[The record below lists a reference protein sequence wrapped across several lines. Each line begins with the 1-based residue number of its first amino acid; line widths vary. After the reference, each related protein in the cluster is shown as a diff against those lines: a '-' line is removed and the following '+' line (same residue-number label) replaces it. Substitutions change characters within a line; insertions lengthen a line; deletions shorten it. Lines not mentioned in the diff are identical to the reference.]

1 MKKIFSFLV
10 LIIFI
15 FISSIFYFNVEI
27 NKKQSYNT
35 VLEID
40 KNKPLKVSLNDFN
53 LSKNLYFKLYL
64 KYRNGGKDIKA
75 GYYIFNGDYSIKD
88 ILDILEEGRDKYFKF
103 TIIEG
108 MPSKDIF
115 NNLVLAKR
123 GDMENFEKAL
133 KDIYFPYPTPNN
145 NFEGYFYPTTYY
157 IPENASEEDIVKI
170 FLREFLKK
178 FPEEKYKNKEDFYQK
193 LIMGSIIERE
203 AKLDEEKPLMASVF
217 YNRIKKGMTLSADST
232 INFLFDYK
240 KKRIFYKD
248 LEVDSPYNTYKY
260 KGLPPAPISNP
271 TKISVDAAYNPADTD
286 FLFFVT
292 TDGKRHFFSN
302 NYKEHLEYQRRNK

>member
-1 MKKIFSFLV
+1 MKKIFSFL
-10 LIIFI
+10 IIIIII
-15 FISSIFYFNVEI
+15 FISSIFYFNLEI

-53 LSKNLYFKLYL
+53 LSNNLYFKLYL

-133 KDIYFPYPTPNN
+133 KDIDFPYPTPNN

-157 IPENASEEDIVKI
+157 IPENSSEEDIVKI

-178 FPEEKYKNKEDFYQK
+178 FPEEQYKNKEEFYQK

-260 KGLPPAPISNP
+260 KGLPPTPISNP
-271 TKISVDAAYNPADTD
+271 TKISVDAAYNPANTD